1 MPRRPLIAAALFA
14 AALFAGLGAPRALA
28 QDAAGEGAT
37 GERATEGGA
46 TDEGATDDSTAALTD
61 DEDAEPPLRP
71 TSGLTSLWS
80 GRTLEAGHSAMA
92 AGVGW
97 PGLFVELALAPSARL
112 NVGARV
118 AVNYGS
124 PLMGISG
131 GIGGDVQ
138 LPVRYRVHERG
149 GLALALA
156 LRPGFTFGQAVL
168 VGEEGPRANEFGWG
182 ARLDAGVLLG
192 GRASE
197 EATLTIGALVG
208 GGLSDVAGE
217 RVEAFGEAYA
227 TAAAEVLVSGDTMVF
242 ALVEGGYGLAR
253 ADRFGTGALFRL
265 WLGLAYEL

>member
-1 MPRRPLIAAALFA
+1 MPRRPLVAAALFA
-14 AALFAGLGAPRALA
+14 AALFAAAVLLAGLGAPRALA
-28 QDAAGEGAT
+28 QDAAGD
-37 GERATEGGA
+37 GA
-46 TDEGATDDSTAALTD
+46 TDDGATDDSTAALSD

-80 GRTLEAGHSAMA
+80 GRTLDAGHSAMA

-168 VGEEGPRANEFGWG
+168 VGEEGPRANDFGWG